1 MTPIFKVLSILLSYP
16 DDAIRGMGPV
26 LRDTLQA
33 DRLLGA
39 AERRSLIDLVDEIS
53 GGDLMDVQERYV
65 FLFDR
70 TRSLS
75 LHLFEHIHGESRD
88 RGQAMVDLKEMYE
101 DHGLVVDANELPDFL
116 PLFLEF
122 LSTLPLT
129 EAQGILAQPLHI
141 IVAIQE
147 RLQKRRSV
155 YAPVFAALRS
165 LAAAKPKVEDLEE
178 LRKAPDDD
186 PLDFAALDRVW
197 EDMPVTFGAVSG
209 DSACAADRLQTKL
222 RAAARSPDAP
232 APRGTE
238 RRA

>member
-1 MTPIFKVLSILLSYP
+1 MTPIFKILSLLLSYP
-16 DDAIRGMGPV
+16 DEEIRAAGPA
-26 LRDTLQA
+26 LREALAA
-33 DRLLGA
+33 DRLLGS
-39 AERRSLIDLVDEIS
+39 AERSGLIELVDDIS
-53 GGDLMDVQERYV
+53 GGDLLDVQERYV

-88 RGQAMVDLKEMYE
+88 RGQAMVDLKSMYE
-101 DHGLVVDANELPDFL
+101 THGLVVDANELPDYL

-122 LSTLPLT
+122 LSTLPLA

-141 IVAIQE
+141 VAAIEE
-147 RLQKRRSV
+147 RLRKRGSI
-155 YAPVFAALRS
+155 YARVLAALQV
-165 LAAAKPKVEDLEE
+165 LAAAEPKAEDLAE

-186 PLDFAALDRVW
+186 PNDFAALDHAW
-197 EDMPVTFGAVSG
+197 EDAPVTFGAATG

-222 RAAARSPDAP
+222 RAATRSVDAP
-232 APRGTE
+232 APRHNE